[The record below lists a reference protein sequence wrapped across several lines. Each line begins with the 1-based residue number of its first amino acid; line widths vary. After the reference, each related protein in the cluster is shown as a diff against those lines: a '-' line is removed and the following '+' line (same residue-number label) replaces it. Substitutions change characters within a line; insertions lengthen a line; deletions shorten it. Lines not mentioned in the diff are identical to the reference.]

1 MDEKN
6 TMDNKLLREKIRIVW
21 TIILLATLIIF
32 LATGCASKRVVK
44 KDIVTKEKEKTEQ
57 TSTSKENSVVK
68 KDVTTIS
75 NEDVKEADKVTQ
87 INEKF
92 DDTGTLKEKTT
103 TTWEKDKNVSKGTKT
118 SDRTV
123 QENATETKDKVTTEK
138 TGKTED
144 NSITDEEIDG
154 TKGVREVK
162 FLIGKI
168 AVAVALL
175 LLAVFYWRN
184 KKLIDGI
191 FTKIVK
197 K

>member
-1 MDEKN
+1 MKDK
-6 TMDNKLLREKIRIVW
+6 KQIVW
-21 TIILLATLIIF
+21 FIVLLGILIVF
-32 LATGCASKRVVK
+32 LATGCASKKVIK
-44 KDIVTKEKEKTEQ
+44 KDLTTNEKEKTEQ
-57 TSTSKENSVVK
+57 TSTKSENNVIK
-68 KDVTTIS
+68 KDVTIIS
-75 NEDVKEADKVTQ
+75 NEDVKEADKITQ

-92 DDTGTLKEKTT
+92 NDSGTLKEKTT
-103 TTWEKDKNVSKGTKT
+103 TTWEKDKNVSKGSQT

-123 QENATETKDKVTTEK
+123 EENTTETKDKVTTEK

-184 KKLIDGI
+184 KKMIDGI